1 MRYDV
6 FICLIMTSLIG
17 GCKMPSVPSGG
28 QAASEQAT
36 QASSAAVKQPAE
48 SAFSSQQGKERMD
61 SPLAQL
67 LRIFVSPQGST
78 WAAYDSATAVTW
90 RDQAPA
96 AVAGTSTLNASH
108 RREGKL
114 LLTGFPDAQLPNGEV
129 GASAG
134 SRSGNEGE
142 AGVTLFG
149 SADSVQSFAVMK
161 FYPSDDYPQTLS
173 KQFSGNVVIQLIADD
188 CGDDAPDPE
197 ARHFFQLRL
206 PSAGTA
212 YVEAYVD
219 AEGGKYNPGSTTF
232 EFYRTAPVDR
242 IQKFGCQNR

>member
-1 MRYDV
+1 
-6 FICLIMTSLIG
+6 
-17 GCKMPSVPSGG
+17 MPSVPSDG
-28 QAASEQAT
+28 QGTSAQTT
-36 QASSAAVKQPAE
+36 QASSTAVKQPAE
-48 SAFSSQQGKERMD
+48 SDPLSSQQGKQRMD

-67 LRIFVSPQGST
+67 LRIFVSPEGST
-78 WAAYDSATAVTW
+78 WAAYDSATAVIW

-96 AVAGTSTLNASH
+96 AAADTSALNASH

-142 AGVTLFG
+142 AGLTLFG
-149 SADSVQSFAVMK
+149 SAESVQSFAVMK
-161 FYPSDDYPQTLS
+161 FYPSDDYLKILG
-173 KQFSGNVVIQLIADD
+173 KQFSGNVAIQLIASD
-188 CGDDAPDPE
+188 CGDDASDPE
-197 ARHFFQLRL
+197 ARQFFQLQL

-219 AEGGKYNPGSTTF
+219 AEGGKYSPGSTTF
-232 EFYRTAPVDR
+232 EFYRIAPVDR